1 MTAPRKLFVAG
12 ATGETGKLVWPMA
25 VQAGLDVIPHLRPG
39 TAQKLGAQAPPNA
52 AVLELSDAPALEAA
66 LRGCTTVL
74 QLIGTMRSRFARGDT
89 YETSDIGTTHK
100 LCAAAVRAGVD
111 HVVLLSSTGAGRPMG
126 AYLKAKAEAERIVR
140 ESGLAW
146 SIFRPSAFEGGG
158 HKGVPGLRAVTSAL
172 GLSKWKPIRLEEL
185 ASALVKCAADR
196 SPVSAVLEGGP
207 LWELVESASAL
218 RAGRPGDQH

>member
-1 MTAPRKLFVAG
+1 
-12 ATGETGKLVWPMA
+12 MA
-25 VQAGLDVIPHLRPG
+25 VKAGLDVIPHVRPA
-39 TAQKLGAQAPPNA
+39 TAQKLGAATPANA
-52 AVLELSDAPALEAA
+52 AVLELGDAPALEAA

-74 QLIGTMRSRFARGDT
+74 QLIGTMRNRFARGDT
-89 YETSDIGTTHK
+89 YETSDIGTTRQ
-100 LCAAAVRAGVD
+100 LCAAAARAGVD

-140 ESGLAW
+140 ESGVAW

-158 HKGVPGLRAVTSAL
+158 HKGVPGLRAVTGAL

-196 SPVSAVLEGGP
+196 APVSAVLEGAP
-207 LWELVESASAL
+207 LWELVEAASAL
-218 RAGRPGDQH
+218 RAGRPGYQH